1 MPEMR
6 TGRDTPL
13 RAVTFD
19 PALRN
24 LTNGAWT
31 IRQTNLEGLRDTAEK
46 GLIILLWGAVP
57 IVAAVAYGRD
67 LSWIWPA
74 LAVASALLPTLSR
87 LAGSGSSNQATRL
100 IIAITLVW
108 TVSIFVGELS
118 GHRWQSDAHM
128 AYFAACAL
136 LAAFCDPLALVVAT
150 VAVALHHLGLNF
162 LAAALVYPGG
172 EDFFRVVFHALIL
185 LLETGTLIWLVATL
199 ESLFRAAAEKQAEA
213 DAARAAETAANAE
226 RARLEAVASEDR
238 RKALHG
244 TAAVFEGKLLGLVR
258 EVAAAAADMR
268 KSADAL
274 SVSAT
279 VATRETTAV
288 ASASEET
295 ARSVQT
301 VASAADELSTTVADI
316 AKQIGQASRTAGKA
330 VAEAGSTDATIKELS
345 AAANK
350 IGEVVGLIQTIASQ
364 TNLLALNATIEAA
377 RAGDAGKGFAVVAS
391 EVKSLAEQ
399 TAKATEEIQ
408 TQIAAIQAQ
417 TQRAVGAIGGIAG
430 VIEEI
435 SGITTS
441 VASSVEQQ
449 GAAASEIARSA
460 QAAAVGTDSVSSGA
474 NELSKTAATT
484 GSAAAAALT
493 TADALVSRCRV
504 LGEQIEAFVASLKAA

>member
-1 MPEMR
+1 V
-6 TGRDTPL
+6 
-13 RAVTFD
+13 AVESNSLETD
-19 PALRN
+19 MSNGSRN
-24 LTNGAWT
+24 IGHA
-31 IRQTNLEGLRDTAEK
+31 NLEGLRNTAEK
-46 GLIILLWGAVP
+46 GMIALLWSAVP
-57 IVAAVAYGRD
+57 LAAAVAFGRG
-67 LSWIWPA
+67 LGWIWLA
-74 LAVASALLPTLSR
+74 LAGVSALAPTLSR
-87 LAGSGSSNQATRL
+87 FAGRGSSTQTTRVVV
-100 IIAITLVW
+100 AISLVW
-108 TVSIFVGELS
+108 MVSIFVGELS
-118 GHRWQSDAHM
+118 GHAWQTDTHM

-136 LAAFCDPLALVVAT
+136 LAAFCDPVALLVAT

-172 EDFFRVVFHALIL
+172 EDFFRVVLHAVIL
-185 LLETGTLIWLVATL
+185 LLETGTLIWLGWTL
-199 ESLFRAAAEKQAEA
+199 QSLFRAAAQRQAEV
-213 DAARAAETAANAE
+213 DAARAAEAASNTE
-226 RARLEAVASEDR
+226 RARLEAAALQDR
-238 RKALHG
+238 RKALHS
-244 TAAVFEGKLLGLVR
+244 TAAAFEGSVLGLVR
-258 EVAAAAADMR
+258 ELAGAAGEMR

-274 SVSAT
+274 SVSAS

-288 ASASEET
+288 ASASQET

-316 AKQIGQASRTAGKA
+316 AKQVGQASRTAGKA
-330 VAEAGSTDATIKELS
+330 VAEAGSADATIKELS

-377 RAGDAGKGFAVVAS
+377 RAGDTGKGFAVVAS
-391 EVKSLAEQ
+391 EVKSLAGQ

-408 TQIAAIQAQ
+408 AQITAIQAQ

-460 QAAAVGTDSVSSGA
+460 QAAAIGTDSVSSGA
-474 NELSKTAATT
+474 NALSKTAEST
-484 GSAAAAALT
+484 GGAAAAALA
-493 TADALVSRCRV
+493 TADALASRCRA
-504 LGEQIEAFVASLKAA
+504 LGEQIEAFVADLKAA